1 MKLTTILLSLMFAAS
16 PVFAAKANGPKATAH
31 KACKAENP
39 KASKAELKK
48 CVSTKLKAAK

>member
-1 MKLTTILLSLMFAAS
+1 MKLATALFSIMFIAS
-16 PVFAAKANGPKATAH
+16 PVFAAKANGPKAAAH
-31 KACKAENP
+31 KACKSENP